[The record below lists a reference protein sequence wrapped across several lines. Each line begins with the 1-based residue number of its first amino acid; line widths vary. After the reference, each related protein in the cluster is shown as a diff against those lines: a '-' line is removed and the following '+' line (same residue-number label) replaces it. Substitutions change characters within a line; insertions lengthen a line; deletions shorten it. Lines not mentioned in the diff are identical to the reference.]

1 MNDLHALRK
10 LMIENDFVESQPS
23 SPDMGLD
30 VKIEKYRNLI
40 DRASEMLLSS
50 LRQYKKIAEHAD
62 TNDLD
67 YIVEDLISELQ
78 ELTR

>member
-1 MNDLHALRK
+1 MTDLHALRQ
-10 LMIENDFVESQPS
+10 LMIENDIEEGAIVDIDTKVER
-23 SPDMGLD
+23 
-30 VKIEKYRNLI
+30 YRALI

-50 LRQYKKIAEHAD
+50 LRQYKIVADHAD
-62 TNDLD
+62 TNDID